1 MTAVA
6 AAQIGQGQPGLRDI
20 HRRNALRLIP
30 LLVAGYVLNTLAKT
44 NIGFAALEMN
54 RQLGLTPQVFGFGAG
69 LFFVSYTLFEIPSN
83 LLMRR
88 FGARLW
94 LSRILILWGLAA
106 MAMALTSGKWSFY
119 ALRLLLG
126 LAEAGWYPGVIVYL
140 ALWFPRRFR
149 AQSTMLFSLAIPV
162 SAVFGN
168 PLSGAILS
176 LPPLLGL
183 SSWQWLF
190 ILEGLPSVL
199 LGLFALRW
207 LRDRPAD
214 ASWLQDDEKTLLVDS
229 LREDQAASRP
239 ASTVRRSAPRDAAIA
254 LRLPIYCLVNFG
266 NATGLYATFLWLPHV
281 VKQLGSLSNF
291 QTGLVSGAP
300 FALSALA
307 LAACAWSSDRLGE
320 RKWHN
325 AVMLLVG
332 GAAMAAITL
341 SPSPAVSLLLLTL
354 ALAGAI
360 GVQGSLFAM
369 FAEGLDR
376 VRGHG
381 ASLAAGIAA
390 VTTIGNL
397 GGFVGA
403 TVIGRLMGAGGG
415 YRSALLLIAVAFG
428 GAGLLIAVARR
439 RWIVAEPS

>member
-6 AAQIGQGQPGLRDI
+6 AAPTARSQLGLSDI

-54 RQLGLTPQVFGFGAG
+54 RQLGLTPQVFGLGAG

-149 AQSTMLFSLAIPV
+149 ARSTMLFSLAIPV

-176 LPPLLGL
+176 LPTLFGL
-183 SSWQWLF
+183 KSWQWLF
-190 ILEGLPSVL
+190 ILEGLPSVF

-207 LRDRPAD
+207 LRDRPED
-214 ASWLQDDEKTLLVDS
+214 ASWLQDDEKRALTDS
-229 LREDQAASRP
+229 LREDQSAARP
-239 ASTVRRSAPRDAAIA
+239 AAGAPRDPALAI
-254 LRLPIYCLVNFG
+254 RLPIYCLVNFG

-300 FALSALA
+300 FALSAAA
-307 LAACAWSSDRLGE
+307 LVACAWSSDRLGE

-325 AVMLLVG
+325 AIMLMVG
-332 GAAMAAITL
+332 GAAMAAITV
-341 SPSPAVSLLLLTL
+341 SPSPLFSLLLLSL

-376 VRGHG
+376 ARGHG

-415 YRSALLLIAVAFG
+415 FGSALLLIAVAFG
-428 GAGLLIAVARR
+428 GAGLLIALARR

>member
-6 AAQIGQGQPGLRDI
+6 AAPTARSQLGLSDI

-54 RQLGLTPQVFGFGAG
+54 RQLGLTPQVFGLGAG

-149 AQSTMLFSLAIPV
+149 ARSTMLFSLAIPV

-199 LGLFALRW
+199 LGLFALSW

-229 LREDQAASRP
+229 LREDQAAARP
-239 ASTVRRSAPRDAAIA
+239 AAGAPRSPGLSI
-254 LRLPIYCLVNFG
+254 RLPIYCLVNFG

-300 FALSALA
+300 FALSAVA

-332 GAAMAAITL
+332 GAAMAAITF

-376 VRGHG
+376 ARGHG
-381 ASLAAGIAA
+381 ASLAAGIAT

-439 RWIVAEPS
+439 RWIVAEPC

>member
-20 HRRNALRLIP
+20 HRRNALRLMP

-54 RQLGLTPQVFGFGAG
+54 RQLGLTPQVFGLGAG

-214 ASWLQDDEKTLLVDS
+214 ASWLQDDEKRALTDS
-229 LREDQAASRP
+229 LREDQQAAASGRP
-239 ASTVRRSAPRDAAIA
+239 ASRDTALA

-300 FALSALA
+300 FALSAVA

-325 AVMLLVG
+325 AVMLLAG
-332 GAAMAAITL
+332 GAAMAAITF

-376 VRGHG
+376 ARGHG